1 MMPVR
6 EPATSVA
13 NDATCIR
20 HVVLIGDALGELAR
34 SLQREPG
41 SVESKLVPGRR
52 EAWRLTLLPAGDVV
66 KPSLPRE
73 LPADATHVV
82 ISIEGNCAIESSEL
96 LRGRPASYE
105 DALARLSFAADQF
118 EGVVQVL
125 IRASQAARLP
135 TVICTMWPPRHPEPT
150 RQRAASAALAI
161 FNDRILRRAV
171 EARLPIVDLRA
182 VCTEAEDFAGPTLL
196 SRAGLA
202 KAANT
207 VWLALYEV
215 SRRGPGAEVF
225 C

>member
-1 MMPVR
+1 MMPIR
-6 EPATSVA
+6 ESAAPVA

-20 HVVLIGDALGELAR
+20 HVVLIGDALGELSR
-34 SLQREPG
+34 TLRREPG

-52 EAWRLTLLPAGDVV
+52 EAWKLTLLPAGDVV
-66 KPSLPRE
+66 RPSLPCE
-73 LPADATHVV
+73 LPADATHIV

-105 DALARLSFAADQF
+105 EALARLAFAADQF
-118 EGVVQVL
+118 ERVVRLL
-125 IRASQAARLP
+125 IRASQAANLP
-135 TVICTMWPPRHPEPT
+135 TVICTMWLPRHPEPA

-161 FNDRILRRAV
+161 FNDRIFRRAA

-182 VCTEAEDFAGPTLL
+182 VCTEAEDFSGPTLL

-215 SRRGPGAEVF
+215 SRRSPGAEVF